1 MKNLF
6 DPSAAAETCARL
18 ASLRPDSQRQW
29 GTMTPSQVLAH
40 CSRAMEMAVGD
51 RRPKRM
57 FIGRL
62 IGPIVKRL
70 AIGDESP
77 LRRNTP
83 TAPDLV
89 VSDAPDFIAEQNR
102 LDVLVRRFA
111 EGGPSAVTAHPHT
124 FFGSMTP
131 DEWSSLMYKHLD
143 HHLRQFGA

>member
-6 DPSAAAETCARL
+6 HPSAADETCARL
-18 ASLRPDSQRQW
+18 ASLRPDSPRQW
-29 GTMTPSQVLAH
+29 GTMTPAQVLAH

-51 RRPKRM
+51 RKPKRM
-57 FIGRL
+57 FIGRFV
-62 IGPIVKRL
+62 GPFIKRL

-89 VSDAPDFIAEQNR
+89 VSDNPDFPVEQRR
-102 LDVLVRRFA
+102 LETLVRRFA
-111 EGGPSAVTAHPHT
+111 DGGPQAATTHPHT

-131 DEWSSLMYKHLD
+131 DEWSVLMYKHLD